1 MNSAY
6 FRMDCRSS
14 HHPVAWPLVYWLG
27 VELASVSPALDMVRT
42 DTGEIGWN
50 EREVREALEN
60 ALGRFAESRRN
71 HPSLSMY
78 PLIFSSRNGI
88 KLDFT
93 LAWDEL
99 VSRVKAVT
107 AVFQEEHVRGA
118 DSLSVDEIASVFEK
132 IVAQTGSICG
142 EFGQPPPISEEWYYE
157 AGRKTDVERVPTSV
171 EWMTYFGPELVER
184 IGEKKFH
191 RVPEGEI
198 REIGGG
204 ILFILQ
210 REPFSYEEPDHRAR
224 QRRLNKYLEI
234 DRIHKLYP
242 RRTERPARKGTA
254 AVKPREVRIPI
265 EEVQTRAQLM
275 VELAQRLSGERLD
288 YSTQSLARV
297 DEIVEGFRREGTSL
311 EKVSQTLLSF
321 GCYVGEVVVRN
332 ASGAW
337 QVADERALQWAACS
351 PVVRLGDGLVI
362 NPIGKVI
369 KRFENGEVDSLMYF
383 YKALIEN
390 RGK

>member
-1 MNSAY
+1 
-6 FRMDCRSS
+6 
-14 HHPVAWPLVYWLG
+14 
-27 VELASVSPALDMVRT
+27 
-42 DTGEIGWN
+42 
-50 EREVREALEN
+50 
-60 ALGRFAESRRN
+60 
-71 HPSLSMY
+71 
-78 PLIFSSRNGI
+78 
-88 KLDFT
+88 
-93 LAWDEL
+93 
-99 VSRVKAVT
+99 
-107 AVFQEEHVRGA
+107 
-118 DSLSVDEIASVFEK
+118 
-132 IVAQTGSICG
+132 
-142 EFGQPPPISEEWYYE
+142 
-157 AGRKTDVERVPTSV
+157 
-171 EWMTYFGPELVER
+171 
-184 IGEKKFH
+184 
-191 RVPEGEI
+191 
-198 REIGGG
+198 
-204 ILFILQ
+204 
-210 REPFSYEEPDHRAR
+210 
-224 QRRLNKYLEI
+224 
-234 DRIHKLYP
+234 
-242 RRTERPARKGTA
+242 
-254 AVKPREVRIPI
+254 
-265 EEVQTRAQLM
+265 M